1 MKQLN
6 LEIKPKLGL
15 GQVNF
20 GEPMEMLTE
29 YLGEPEDI
37 DNLEDEDEFST
48 VVLNYW
54 DCGVTAFIEG
64 VEKQV
69 LSCFE
74 IDNKDALLYGKWV
87 FTLNEMEVKALMAEH
102 GYKMLDE
109 AVEEWGENRVTFED
123 GMIDFFF
130 DNGRLMS
137 VNWGVLVNDKGEIEE
152 L

>member
-102 GYKMLDE
+102 GYIKCLMKLL
-109 AVEEWGENRVTFED
+109 R
-123 GMIDFFF
+123 
-130 DNGRLMS
+130 NG
-137 VNWGVLVNDKGEIEE
+137 VKTA
-152 L
+152 